1 MEQITGSAPSIIP
14 AVCLAITASGTANT
28 AADTSATIEQQSRQN
43 IIEQSH
49 QFFMTKNKK
58 NK

>member
-1 MEQITGSAPSIIP
+1 MEQITGSAPSID
-14 AVCLAITASGTANT
+14 AVCLAITVTNT
-28 AADTSATIEQQSRQN
+28 AADTLAAIEQSRLN

-49 QFFMTKNKK
+49 QFFLTKNKK